1 MIGYTKVSRFGAQ
14 LQLCNRTQTS
24 GGSMNVE
31 KRMEIERR
39 VVRHLIRSMKAA
51 GWRVF
56 EVDDGD
62 VTKVS
67 TENEAM
73 EALFAVDEAHIFFLK
88 ETRAGTLRRTAY
100 IVLGNDGWDCICDH
114 SRSNAGIAEDDF
126 EKVMEEVVNP
136 YCDKICLEEC

>member
-1 MIGYTKVSRFGAQ
+1 
-14 LQLCNRTQTS
+14 
-24 GGSMNVE
+24 MNVE

-56 EVDDGD
+56 AVDDGD
-62 VTKVS
+62 VVKVN
-67 TENEAM
+67 TEEEAM
-73 EALFAVDEAHIFFLK
+73 DAVFAVDEASIVFKK
-88 ETRAGTLRRTAY
+88 ESGVGTVRRTAY

-114 SRSNAGIAEDDF
+114 SCSNAGIAEDDF
-126 EKVMEEVVNP
+126 EKVMDEVVTP